1 MFYQKSH
8 NKKLT
13 MITSIGTPKKPSQC
27 STDWIWT
34 RTSPPRRK
42 LPRSKDGDVDGDDIG
57 DSEDDDDDGNVKVIR
72 I

>member
-1 MFYQKSH
+1 
-8 NKKLT
+8 
-13 MITSIGTPKKPSQC
+13 MITSTETPKKPSQC

-57 DSEDDDDDGNVKVIR
+57 DSEDDDDDGNVKVIMIR
-72 I
+72 CY